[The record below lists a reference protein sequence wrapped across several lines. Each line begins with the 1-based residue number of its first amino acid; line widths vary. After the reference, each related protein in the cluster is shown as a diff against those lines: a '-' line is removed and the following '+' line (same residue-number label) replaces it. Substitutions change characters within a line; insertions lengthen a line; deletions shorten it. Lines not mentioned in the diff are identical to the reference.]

1 MDNQSAERSM
11 VGGKRTRKA
20 TRQLLGSHQKCW
32 LWGRHVVLETLR
44 AGRWKPLE
52 VWAADRLSGDVVR
65 EVESLAKSA
74 QVSLLRTSADAIAQ
88 RCGTGEHQG
97 LGAKMPP
104 FPYWPAAD
112 LLESPMNG
120 RCFLILDALQDPYNF
135 GAILRSA
142 EVFAVAGVF
151 VGTQRQSEVTSL
163 VARSSAGAV
172 NHVPLAQVD
181 DLVGLTGRLQER
193 GVRVVG
199 ATGTGACDAFA
210 CDFRHA
216 TALVIGNEATGVR
229 PELIEKCDALV
240 RIPQFGAVGSLNAAV
255 AAGILLYEVTRQRM
269 LRHPHAPSIGQ
280 TLGPAGRPCN

>member
-1 MDNQSAERSM
+1 M

-52 VWAADRLSGDVVR
+52 VWAADRLCDDVAR
-65 EVESLAKSA
+65 EVASLSWFA
-74 QVSLLRTSADAIAQ
+74 QVPLLRTSADAIAR
-88 RCGTGEHQG
+88 RCGTREHQG
-97 LGAKMPP
+97 LAAKMPP
-104 FPYWPAAD
+104 FPYRPAAE
-112 LLESPMNG
+112 LLEGPLDG

-172 NHVPLAQVD
+172 NHVPLAQAD
-181 DLVGLTGRLQER
+181 DLVDLTARLQDR

-199 ATGTGACDAFA
+199 AIGTAACDALA

-216 TALVIGNEATGVR
+216 TALVIGNEGTGVR
-229 PELIEKCDALV
+229 PELIEQCDTLV

-269 LRHPHAPSIGQ
+269 SARPGALHRPDDGES
-280 TLGPAGRPCN
+280 LGPAGRRCN